1 MSVKNMTTEELKKI
15 IELELKMIPN
25 ECQVDAPF
33 FEKNTERSPEG
44 TYVFS
49 DSQGYHYVYSERG
62 SESIHKITD
71 DTFEIRY
78 WVVSPIVFTI
88 AGFFERQNRIQGE
101 DIRRLLFE
109 KALEVMS
116 TIGTSYRKRT
126 EIYIDEVLK
135 LHPYVDICQ

>member
-1 MSVKNMTTEELKKI
+1 MTNFYKDWYTMSVKNMTTEELKKI

-88 AGFFERQNRIQGE
+88 AGFLRDKIEFKAKILE
-101 DIRRLLFE
+101 DYYLKKL
-109 KALEVMS
+109 
-116 TIGTSYRKRT
+116 
-126 EIYIDEVLK
+126 LK
-135 LHPYVDICQ
+135 L